1 MKGVVELKVHGETL
15 WLHPQRAVVWE
26 RGRALIV
33 ADTHFAK
40 SSALARH
47 GMAIPAGTD
56 EGDRARLTQLLSE
69 VSAKRLIIL
78 GDFLHEPIAPD
89 SPEAVHMQRWCDS
102 LRDTHIQVIAG
113 NHDRGVSM
121 GWRGSIEWIDGEHE
135 ESPFRF
141 IHDDSR
147 TSPGK
152 SAFSLSGH
160 VHPVV
165 ALRGLRKRS
174 SRVPAFWLRKQGLI
188 LPSFGSFTGGHLI
201 EPANG
206 EQLFAVS
213 PEQVVA
219 FPARSSDR

>member
-1 MKGVVELKVHGETL
+1 MKGAVQLQIRGETL
-15 WLHPQRAVVWE
+15 WLHPERAVVWE
-26 RGRALIV
+26 RRRALIV
-33 ADTHFAK
+33 ADTHFVK

-56 EGDRARLTQLLSE
+56 EGDRARLTQLISE

-78 GDFLHEPIAPD
+78 GDFLHEPIALN
-89 SPEAVHMQRWCDS
+89 SPEAIQMQYWCDS
-102 LRDTHIQVIAG
+102 LRDTQIQVIAG
-113 NHDRGVSM
+113 NHDRGVST
-121 GWRGSIEWIDGEHE
+121 GWRGSLQWIAGEHE
-135 ESPFRF
+135 ESPFCF
-141 IHDDSR
+141 IHDDSK
-147 TSPGK
+147 TAPGK

-174 SRVPAFWLRKQGLI
+174 SRVPAFWLRSQGLV
-188 LPSFGSFTGGHLI
+188 LPSFGTFTGGYLI
-201 EPANG
+201 EATPG

-219 FPARSSDR
+219 FPVKSSDR